1 MGQSD
6 RATLQVRQRALPRS
20 AKPEDILGR
29 DAMNQRTADLSE
41 SSSAEYAQRTAR
53 NRAAFLDFVRL
64 YYDEMK
70 VREAFERYV
79 HPDYMQ
85 HNPAVV
91 DGREAAIAHLER
103 LLALPTVSMD
113 VRRVLVDGDYA
124 VAHLIG
130 RQGPEDPGHALMNI
144 FRMEDGVIV
153 EHWDVAQPIPAQTAS
168 GRGMG

>member
-1 MGQSD
+1 MTYIRQASLEEAASD
-6 RATLQVRQRALPRS
+6 
-20 AKPEDILGR
+20 
-29 DAMNQRTADLSE
+29 
-41 SSSAEYAQRTAR
+41 EYSRKTAR
-53 NRAAFLDFVRL
+53 NREAFLDFVRL

-79 HPDYMQ
+79 DEGYIQ

-91 DGREAAIAHLER
+91 DGREAAIAHLDGLLER
-103 LLALPTVSMD
+103 PTVSMD

-144 FRMEDGVIV
+144 FRMEDGIIM
-153 EHWDVAQPIPAQTAS
+153 EHWDVAQPIPEKTAS

>member
-1 MGQSD
+1 MH
-6 RATLQVRQRALPRS
+6 ARS
-20 AKPEDILGR
+20 VDISEAASPEH
-29 DAMNQRTADLSE
+29 AA
-41 SSSAEYAQRTAR
+41 RTAR

-79 HPDYMQ
+79 HVDYMQ

-91 DGREAAIAHLER
+91 DGREAAIAHLNG
-103 LLALPTVSMD
+103 LLARATVSMD
-113 VRRVLVDGDYA
+113 VRRLLVDGDYA

-144 FRMEDGVIV
+144 FRMEDGIIV
-153 EHWDVAQPIPAQTAS
+153 EHWDVSQPVPPATAS

>member
-1 MGQSD
+1 
-6 RATLQVRQRALPRS
+6 
-20 AKPEDILGR
+20 
-29 DAMNQRTADLSE
+29 MNTRTATMSE
-41 SSSAEYAQRTAR
+41 AATSEYAARTAA

-70 VREAFERYV
+70 VREAFELYV

-85 HNPAVV
+85 HNPAVT
-91 DGREAAIAHLER
+91 DGREAAIAHLEG
-103 LLALPTVSMD
+103 LLARATVSMD
-113 VRRVLVDGDYA
+113 VRRLLVDGDYA

-153 EHWDVAQPIPAQTAS
+153 EHWDVAQPVPAETAS

>member
-1 MGQSD
+1 MEENTTGYARNVSVEE
-6 RATLQVRQRALPRS
+6 AA
-20 AKPEDILGR
+20 
-29 DAMNQRTADLSE
+29 
-41 SSSAEYAQRTAR
+41 SAEYAWRTAR
-53 NRAAFLDFVRL
+53 NREAFLDFVRL
-64 YYDEMK
+64 YYDEMR

-79 HPDYMQ
+79 DENYIQ

-91 DGREAAIAHLER
+91 DGREAAITHLEG
-103 LLALPTVSMD
+103 LLARPTVSMD

-144 FRMEDGVIV
+144 FRMEDGIIM
-153 EHWDVAQPIPAQTAS
+153 EHWDVAQPIPPVTAS

>member
-1 MGQSD
+1 MT
-6 RATLQVRQRALPRS
+6 A
-20 AKPEDILGR
+20 
-29 DAMNQRTADLSE
+29 RTADLADAATPDY
-41 SSSAEYAQRTAR
+41 AERTAR

-85 HNPAVV
+85 HNPAVI
-91 DGREAAIAHLER
+91 DGREPAIAHLEG
-103 LLALPTVSMD
+103 LLARATVSMD
-113 VRRVLVDGDYA
+113 VRRLLVDGDYA
-124 VAHLIG
+124 FAHLIG
-130 RQGPEDPGHALMNI
+130 RQGPEDPGHALMNV
-144 FRMEDGVIV
+144 FRMEDGIIV